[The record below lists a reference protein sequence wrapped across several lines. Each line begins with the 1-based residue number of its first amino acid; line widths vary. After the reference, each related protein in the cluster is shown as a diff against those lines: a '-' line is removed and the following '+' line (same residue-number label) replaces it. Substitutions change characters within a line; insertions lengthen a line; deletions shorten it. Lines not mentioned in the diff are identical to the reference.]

1 MFFRSSVLAAASLT
15 AVAQAQYK
23 IDPETV
29 DMNQRDYWCT
39 MQVETCP
46 LICYESS
53 PDPVLV
59 NECDAEK
66 LTYGC
71 LCGDNSKPNV
81 TEYSQTLPYFVCRQ
95 WGIQCVDDCADQD
108 TACQSACLADHP
120 CGASNPKRVTS
131 TSSSASTATR
141 APSETKTDDDNVVL
155 YTGPSDPENNNNN
168 DNGNAAALVE
178 AGAMYGWAVL
188 FGGVGIGFALL

>member
-1 MFFRSSVLAAASLT
+1 MGQSILPSLSAIFGPAVRVLHSLQILSLHSLFICLICAYFPFTLHISLHFDHRTPKQDPTAPTMFFRSSVLAAASLT

-59 NECDAEK
+59 N
-66 LTYGC
+66 
-71 LCGDNSKPNV
+71 
-81 TEYSQTLPYFVCRQ
+81 
-95 WGIQCVDDCADQD
+95 
-108 TACQSACLADHP
+108 
-120 CGASNPKRVTS
+120 
-131 TSSSASTATR
+131 
-141 APSETKTDDDNVVL
+141 
-155 YTGPSDPENNNNN
+155 
-168 DNGNAAALVE
+168 
-178 AGAMYGWAVL
+178 
-188 FGGVGIGFALL
+188 